1 VSDPTDAADA
11 DLTIEQL
18 AAEVG
23 MTVRNIRAHQS
34 RGLLDPPVVRG
45 RTGFYGRAHVDR
57 LRLIRD
63 MQADGLNLAAIQKL
77 VGSGGEEFAGFRRA
91 LAAPF
96 ETGGAQIVEGA
107 EVRRLLGVDE
117 VDERTI
123 ARAGKLG
130 LFRPVGEDRYEVTSP
145 RLLTAA
151 AEVGALGLRPEAGL
165 DVLEKLDRHA
175 QSIARIFV
183 DLFLE
188 EIWKPFQRAGM
199 PPEEWP
205 KVREAIERL
214 RPLAGEALLGMFEPA
229 MTVAVEKAAERVV
242 ERLGRDAAKGR

>member
-1 VSDPTDAADA
+1 MSESTDPG
-11 DLTIEQL
+11 LTIEQL
-18 AAEVG
+18 AAETG

-34 RGLLDPPVVRG
+34 RGLLDPPEVRG
-45 RTGFYGRAHVDR
+45 RTGFYGAEHVER

-77 VGSGGEEFAGFRRA
+77 VGTGGEEFAGFRRA

-96 ETGGAQIVEGA
+96 ETGGAQIVEGT
-107 EVRRLLGVDE
+107 EVRRLLGVEE
-117 VDERTI
+117 VDDATIERA
-123 ARAGKLG
+123 ARLG
-130 LFRPVGEDRYEVTSP
+130 LFRPLGEDRYEVTSP

-151 AEVGALGLRPEAGL
+151 AEVGAIGLRPEVGL

-175 QSIARIFV
+175 QSIAKIFV
-183 DLFLE
+183 ELFLE
-188 EIWKPFQRAGM
+188 EIWKPFQKAGM

-229 MTVAVEKAAERVV
+229 MSAAVERAAERVADK
-242 ERLGRDAAKGR
+242 LGREAAKGR

>member
-1 VSDPTDAADA
+1 MSESTDQG
-11 DLTIEQL
+11 LTIEQL
-18 AAEVG
+18 AAQTG

-34 RGLLDPPVVRG
+34 RGLLDPPEVRG
-45 RTGFYGRAHVDR
+45 RTGYYGPQHVDR

-77 VGSGGEEFAGFRRA
+77 VGTGGEEFAGFRRA

-107 EVRRLLGVDE
+107 EVRRLLGVEE
-117 VDERTI
+117 VEDATIER
-123 ARAGKLG
+123 AAKLG
-130 LFRPVGEDRYEVTSP
+130 LFRGLGEDRYEVTSP

-151 AEVGALGLRPEAGL
+151 AEVGAIGLRPEVGL

-175 QSIARIFV
+175 QSIAKIFV
-183 DLFLE
+183 ELFLE
-188 EIWKPFQRAGM
+188 EIWKPFQKAGM
-199 PPEEWP
+199 PPEDWP

-229 MTVAVEKAAERVV
+229 MSAAVERAAERVA
-242 ERLGRDAAKGR
+242 EKLGRDAAKGR

>member
-1 VSDPTDAADA
+1 MSESTDPG
-11 DLTIEQL
+11 LTIEQL
-18 AAEVG
+18 AAETG

-34 RGLLDPPVVRG
+34 RGLLDPPEVRG
-45 RTGFYGRAHVDR
+45 RTGYYGPQHVDR

-77 VGSGGEEFAGFRRA
+77 VGTGGEEFAGFRRA

-117 VDERTI
+117 VEDATIER
-123 ARAGKLG
+123 AAKLG
-130 LFRPVGEDRYEVTSP
+130 LFRGLGEDRYEVTSP

-151 AEVGALGLRPEAGL
+151 AEVGAIGLRPEVGL

-175 QSIARIFV
+175 QSIAKIFV
-183 DLFLE
+183 ELFLE
-188 EIWKPFQRAGM
+188 EIWKPFQKAGM
-199 PPEEWP
+199 PPEDWP

-229 MTVAVEKAAERVV
+229 MSAAVERAAERVA
-242 ERLGRDAAKGR
+242 EKLGRDAAKGR

>member
-1 VSDPTDAADA
+1 MSDPTDAA

-34 RGLLDPPVVRG
+34 RGLLDPPEVRG
-45 RTGFYGRAHVDR
+45 RTGYYGRAHVDR

-77 VGSGGEEFAGFRRA
+77 VGSGGEEFVGFRRA
-91 LAAPF
+91 LATPF
-96 ETGGAQIVEGA
+96 ETGGAQIVAGA
-107 EVRRLLGVDE
+107 EVRRLLGVEDIDE
-117 VDERTI
+117 ATI
-123 ARAGKLG
+123 ARAGRLG
-130 LFRPVGEDRYEVTSP
+130 LFRPLGEDRYEVTSP

-151 AEVGALGLRPEAGL
+151 AEVGAIGLRPEVGL

-175 QSIARIFV
+175 QSIAKIFV
-183 DLFLE
+183 ELFLA

-199 PPEEWP
+199 PPEDWP
-205 KVREAIERL
+205 RVRDALERL

-242 ERLGRDAAKGR
+242 ERIARDAEKGR